1 MRRAEAH
8 AESTGDLGIV
18 EDDALAVEETAR
30 GGMSVFFLPII
41 AMVFFTVFP
50 SIDLLRGVIAGIL
63 VTFVHYA
70 VMRVMPLGELFDTCM
85 RREIHGAGAGN
96 ATDAICVC

>member
-8 AESTGDLGIV
+8 AENTGDLGIV

-41 AMVFFTVFP
+41 AMVFFTCFRA
-50 SIDLLRGVIAGIL
+50 SIYCGVSSPG
-63 VTFVHYA
+63 FW
-70 VMRVMPLGELFDTCM
+70 
-85 RREIHGAGAGN
+85 
-96 ATDAICVC
+96 

>member
-1 MRRAEAH
+1 
-8 AESTGDLGIV
+8 
-18 EDDALAVEETAR
+18 
-30 GGMSVFFLPII
+30 MSVFFLPII

-70 VMRVMPLGELFDTCM
+70 VTVSYTHLRAHET
-85 RREIHGAGAGN
+85 
-96 ATDAICVC
+96 